1 MVTKVDTLERLLN
14 DSKATTKSHL
24 SIEHYMWDPSSTNI
38 PDAFFLEFFF
48 FAVNYEQSSKY
59 MDYSYLPS
67 GIYMTL
73 FLFVYSHVSTFSL
86 DPVKACCSIPGN
98 AN

>member
-1 MVTKVDTLERLLN
+1 MVTEVDTVERL
-14 DSKATTKSHL
+14 L
-24 SIEHYMWDPSSTNI
+24 SIEHYMWDPTSTNI
-38 PDAFFLEFFF
+38 PDAFLEFFF
-48 FAVNYEQSSKY
+48 FAVNYELSSKY
-59 MDYSYLPS
+59 MDCSYLPS

-86 DPVKACCSIPGN
+86 DPVMACCSIPGN